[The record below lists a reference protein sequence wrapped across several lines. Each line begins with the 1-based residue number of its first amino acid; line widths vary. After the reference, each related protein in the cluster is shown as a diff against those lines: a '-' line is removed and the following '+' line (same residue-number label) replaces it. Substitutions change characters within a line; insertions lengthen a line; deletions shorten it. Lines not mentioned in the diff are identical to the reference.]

1 MSSTPQSSDNR
12 NRLQS
17 IFQDVPESVHASCWD
32 GLWKEGTF
40 LPWNKGHAN
49 PALIDLLSSPHS
61 PPTSPNLNSSIGAPS
76 MSTRDSPSIT
86 FSNPLKQDGSR
97 RRVLIPGCGKGYD
110 VALFAA
116 YGYDAYGLEVSSH
129 AAATA
134 NDYLRDPGEGPLES
148 EYLAATLRSG
158 ITDRGKMVCLLGDFF
173 SDEWLNKS
181 NGLGDGGNWFK
192 GFDLI
197 YDNTVRLRD
206 LGCTLAMCLCLLPSL
221 HR

>member
-1 MSSTPQSSDNR
+1 MPPALQSSDNR
-12 NRLQS
+12 DRLRS
-17 IFQDVPESVHASCWD
+17 VFQDVPESVHASRWD

-40 LPWNKGHAN
+40 LPWNKGHTN

-61 PPTSPNLNSSIGAPS
+61 PPTSPCLNASVGAPDI
-76 MSTRDSPSIT
+76 TIQISPSIT

-116 YGYDAYGLEVSSH
+116 HGYDAYGLEVSPH

-134 NDYLRDPGEGPLES
+134 NEYLRDPGEGLLES
-148 EYLAATLRSG
+148 EYLAAARRSET
-158 ITDRGKMVCLLGDFF
+158 TDAGKMVCLLGDFF
-173 SDEWLNKS
+173 SDEWLNEA
-181 NGLGDGGNWFK
+181 NGLGNGGNGSM

-197 YDNTVRLRD
+197 YDNTVRLHY
-206 LGCTLAMCLCLLPSL
+206 LGSTTGK
-221 HR
+221 